1 MTPGEIVEIH
11 REQRN
16 HMMAEATALECGKR
30 THLTMIGGQM
40 VDVSAKEATDPRH
53 RAENLRQVI
62 AHDEDLNTQEAS

>member
-40 VDVSAKEATDPRH
+40 VDVLPKKRLIRDTG
-53 RAENLRQVI
+53 LRTFARLLRMMRI
-62 AHDEDLNTQEAS
+62 